1 PARPQRAHVAIRNI
15 IINAVEAIK
24 NRGQV
29 VLTLRETPEEIE
41 VEVRDSGVGMPSEV
55 QERLFEPYFS
65 TKPGGT
71 GLGLAICRKIME
83 EHEGKIL
90 VESQPGRGT
99 KITLVFP
106 KLMERQKQEN

>member
-1 PARPQRAHVAIRNI
+1 
-15 IINAVEAIK
+15 
-24 NRGQV
+24 
-29 VLTLRETPEEIE
+29 
-41 VEVRDSGVGMPSEV
+41 MPPEV

-106 KLMERQKQEN
+106 KWLEKENQGN